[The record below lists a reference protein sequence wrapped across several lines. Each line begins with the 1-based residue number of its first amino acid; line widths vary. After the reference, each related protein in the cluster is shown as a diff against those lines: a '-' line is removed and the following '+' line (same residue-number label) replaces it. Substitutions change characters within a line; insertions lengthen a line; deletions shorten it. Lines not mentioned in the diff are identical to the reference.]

1 VLLFGASAFVQLF
14 LFSEVETEIAKSR
27 RSNIEVVSI
36 FQNKRLVSLSK
47 SRWKEGESKSGFE
60 F

>member
-14 LFSEVETEIAKSR
+14 LFSEVETEIAKSTIEH
-27 RSNIEVVSI
+27 RSRFHLSKQEIRI
-36 FQNKRLVSLSK
+36 LSK